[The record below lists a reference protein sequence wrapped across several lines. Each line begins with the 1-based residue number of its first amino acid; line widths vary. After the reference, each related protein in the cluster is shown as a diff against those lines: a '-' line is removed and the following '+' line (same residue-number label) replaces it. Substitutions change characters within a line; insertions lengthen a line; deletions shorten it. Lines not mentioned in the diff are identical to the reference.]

1 MLEKFKYLNIRI
13 LCSGNSRK
21 ECIPFLCMY
30 SNHHD
35 WGKRKAGKR
44 GEELGESSPPPQS
57 WTEFGDSLFLPL
69 VIMSTMSPGTRNEH
83 YNARA
88 HTHTQAEAV
97 LSVVR
102 TAVHYYS
109 KSFSLSPVCFNSL
122 RKRREQRR
130 GLPPPPSSPLFSP
143 RPLAM
148 PGKEGGRKGATW
160 SGGGEGGGHDI
171 KADGLCL
178 GARCQV
184 GGGKRRRSELPP
196 PPPSTPPHFFLLPRH
211 KEEVGSFPRDGRCFI

>member
-1 MLEKFKYLNIRI
+1 MY
-13 LCSGNSRK
+13 G
-21 ECIPFLCMY
+21 MY

-69 VIMSTMSPGTRNEH
+69 VIMSTMSPGTRNEY

-88 HTHTQAEAV
+88 HTHTHTQAEAV

-102 TAVHYYS
+102 TGFTTTPS
-109 KSFSLSPVCFNSL
+109 LSLSPQCASIHSEKEGSRGEGSPPLLPPFSL
-122 RKRREQRR
+122 PALWLCRGRRREERR
-130 GLPPPPSSPLFSP
+130 EPLGVEEERVGGDMTSRLMGFVWA
-143 RPLAM
+143 LAA
-148 PGKEGGRKGATW
+148 KW
-160 SGGGEGGGHDI
+160 
-171 KADGLCL
+171 
-178 GARCQV
+178 V
-184 GGGKRRRSELPP
+184 GGKRRRSELPP